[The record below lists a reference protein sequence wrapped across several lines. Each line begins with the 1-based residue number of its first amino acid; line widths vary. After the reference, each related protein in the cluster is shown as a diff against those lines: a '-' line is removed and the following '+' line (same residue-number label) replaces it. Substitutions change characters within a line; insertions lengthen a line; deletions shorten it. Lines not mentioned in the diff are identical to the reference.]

1 VTGPADVPAE
11 KTTYALRDVA
21 SLAAT
26 ARRHGEAIGAYAGQL
41 LDTDLPWTRMRQVC
55 RLLGPGR

>member
-1 VTGPADVPAE
+1 VTGPADAPAE

-26 ARRHGEAIGAYAGQL
+26 TRRHGEAIGAYAGQL
-41 LDTDLPWTRMRQVC
+41 LDTDLPWTRMRQVY
-55 RLLGPGR
+55 RLLGLGR